1 MGAVSQKI
9 KFVKEISAEIE
20 GIKELV
26 VKINKICRGNRQIR
40 KSSFIFYTE

>member
-20 GIKELV
+20 GIKELGR
-26 VKINKICRGNRQIR
+26 KNK
-40 KSSFIFYTE
+40 